1 MYTKLDWLTVH
12 QLCVYHAI
20 VAVYNIRRTQEPE
33 LLSKQLSRENIR
45 GNIVIQNTRLSLF
58 KKSFVVRGAE
68 LWNSVLLSVRRID
81 DCQMF
86 KKLLKDWIAKNV
98 VRFR

>member
-1 MYTKLDWLTVH
+1 M
-12 QLCVYHAI
+12 YHAK

-68 LWNSVLLSVRRID
+68 LWNSVPLSVRRID
-81 DCQMF
+81 NCQMF

>member
-1 MYTKLDWLTVH
+1 M
-12 QLCVYHAI
+12 
-20 VAVYNIRRTQEPE
+20 
-33 LLSKQLSRENIR
+33 
-45 GNIVIQNTRLSLF
+45 QNTRLSLF